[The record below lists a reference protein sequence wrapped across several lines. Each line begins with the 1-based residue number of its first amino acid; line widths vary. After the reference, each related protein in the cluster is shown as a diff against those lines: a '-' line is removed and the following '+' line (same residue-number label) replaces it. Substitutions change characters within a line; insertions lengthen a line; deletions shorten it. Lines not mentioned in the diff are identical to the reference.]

1 MDTVPW
7 KSGPHSVLSYHD
19 TLTTTNGGKMI
30 IKILQTSQP
39 ALVVILFL
47 SFLVI
52 FGIPSYNEYIKYDI
66 LTRETKTPS
75 SPLDSPAVTVCVD
88 SVRGKWIKKI

>member
-1 MDTVPW
+1 
-7 KSGPHSVLSYHD
+7 
-19 TLTTTNGGKMI
+19 MI

-47 SFLVI
+47 SFLFI

-75 SPLDSPAVTVCVD
+75 SPLESPAVTVCVD
-88 SVRGKWIKKI
+88 SVREK